1 MSTTTSGS
9 RRSSATRS
17 RGRGTAAA
25 FGFILL
31 FAGLIGGGVL
41 YVRSLMWHDDA
52 IEAFARAGVGCTTT
66 LQFTETGIFYVFEET
81 GGEPTSDDDGC
92 EPQATPGQPFGIQFV
107 GNDDVVVHED
117 RSITYETDEVAGRSL
132 VRFEIDTGGNYE
144 IAVRGDDVA
153 VRAAIGRDPS
163 EGVDDL
169 RRNAILVGAAGV
181 LLGVLL
187 LLLAGRRSKKA
198 ATPSIPDGPGW
209 GQRPGQGESAWPP
222 AVPRLP
228 QVPVNPH
235 QPDTPAEVAAPPPPL
250 PARAPGGA
258 APAQSPWA
266 PPNPAAAPVDDA
278 PPAPPRSATPFD
290 LPPKLPE

>member
-1 MSTTTSGS
+1 
-9 RRSSATRS
+9 
-17 RGRGTAAA
+17 
-25 FGFILL
+25 L

-66 LQFTETGIFYVFEET
+66 LQFTETGTFYVFEET
-81 GGEPTSDDDGC
+81 GGDPTTDDVGC
-92 EPQATPGQPFGIQFV
+92 EPQATPGQPFGIQFA
-107 GNDDVVVHED
+107 GADDVVVHED
-117 RSITYETDEVAGRSL
+117 RSITYDTGEVGGRSL
-132 VRFEIDTGGNYE
+132 VRFEIDTSGNYE
-144 IAVRGDDVA
+144 IAVRGDDTS
-153 VRAAIGRDPS
+153 VRAAIGRDPN

-169 RRNAILVGAAGV
+169 RRNAIVVGAAGV

-198 ATPSIPDGPGW
+198 ATQSIPDGPGW

-222 AVPRLP
+222 AAPRLP

-250 PARAPGGA
+250 PARAPGIA

-266 PPNPAAAPVDDA
+266 PPNPDAAPVDDA
-278 PPAPPRSATPFD
+278 PPAPPRPVTPFD